1 MGETP
6 KFALR
11 MTPVPTE
18 TDAPGQSRSFD
29 TFRRAV
35 LRGLGVLL
43 PPLLTVVIFLWV
55 GSTVVRYIL
64 TPLEDAAR
72 YVLVEY
78 ASDIKPRD
86 AFPAE
91 RVVQGRVATPDGEY
105 IRTGD
110 RQFVPTLVY
119 SEVQEN
125 LGSATMPDSA
135 KGVYELYMEH
145 RWLRR
150 EVVIPI
156 FTCGFILVLYLL
168 GKFLAAGVGRFFWSQ
183 FERIIDRLP
192 IVRNVYSSVKQVT
205 DFVFTDPDLEYTRVV
220 AIEYPRRG
228 IWTVAFVTG
237 ESMLDI
243 ESAANESVM
252 SVLVPTSPMPFTGF
266 TVTVKKSETLDL
278 NITLDQ
284 AFQFIVSCGVVVPP
298 QQITDA
304 MRRAKGEALLNG
316 TPLTA
321 NKIEAAATSTAAEGR
336 AANQPSADDD

>member
-1 MGETP
+1 
-6 KFALR
+6 
-11 MTPVPTE
+11 MTPIPNTE
-18 TDAPGQSRSFD
+18 TDAPGQHRSFD

-43 PPLLTVVIFLWV
+43 PPLLTIVIFLWV
-55 GSTVVRYIL
+55 GSTVVRYLL
-64 TPLEDAAR
+64 TPMEDAAR

-78 ASDIKPRD
+78 GSDIKPRT
-86 AFPAE
+86 AFPE
-91 RVVQGRVATPDGEY
+91 SRVVNGQVSTPDGEY

-110 RQFVPTLVY
+110 KRFIPAGVFL
-119 SEVQEN
+119 EVQESVGPG
-125 LGSATMPDSA
+125 LMPKSATD
-135 KGVYELYMEH
+135 VYQLYMED

-298 QQITDA
+298 QQITA
-304 MRRAKGEALLNG
+304 AVRRAKGEAPPVNG
-316 TPLTA
+316 APLTA
-321 NKIEAAATSTAAEGR
+321 NKLESAEHIAAARPES
-336 AANQPSADDD
+336 DDD